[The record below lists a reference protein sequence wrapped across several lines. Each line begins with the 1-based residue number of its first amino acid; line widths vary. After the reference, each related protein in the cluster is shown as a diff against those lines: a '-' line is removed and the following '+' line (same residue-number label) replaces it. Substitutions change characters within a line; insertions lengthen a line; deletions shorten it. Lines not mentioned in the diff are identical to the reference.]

1 MKTLQFKNLLP
12 ILLLLALWACG
23 DTGNKKE
30 AHDHNS
36 ENEPHQEMNEEKHD
50 EEGIH
55 FSMEQFN
62 ALGMKVDTL
71 PLRNTSAYVE
81 TNGQLEVPPQN
92 EAAVTAVIGAN
103 IASIE
108 VIEGDEVEKGQVLAY
123 INHPDLI
130 RLQSDYNSNW
140 NELQFLEKEFQRQQK
155 LYDEKVGSGKD
166 LQQINADYQSKK
178 SLVNGLAAQLKLLG
192 ISTTSVE
199 SGKIIEQIAVRSPI
213 KGFVRLVEV
222 KTGQYVTPQT
232 ELFEIVNLEHIH
244 VDFMVFEK
252 DVAKVHKGQKIRFKV
267 ESVDRELEASV
278 YSVGKNFEQNPK
290 AIHIH
295 AEIDDKSGLLLPGM
309 YARGRIL
316 TGDTTGTA
324 LPDAAVIRNNGKDYI
339 FKAEK
344 HEEEWEFSPVEVI
357 TILSSDGW
365 TQVSLKEEL
374 PLNAKVAWNNAYYL
388 LAEMQKGEAEHAH

>member
-23 DTGNKKE
+23 DTENKKE
-30 AHDHNS
+30 AHNHDS
-36 ENEPHQEMNEEKHD
+36 ENGSHQEMSEETH

-55 FSMEQFN
+55 FSIEQFN

-71 PLRNTSAYVE
+71 PFRNTSAYVE

-92 EAAVTAVIGAN
+92 EAAVTAIIGAN
-103 IASIE
+103 IISIE
-108 VIEGDEVEKGQVLAY
+108 VIEGDKVEKGQILAY

-252 DVAKVHKGQKIRFKV
+252 DVAKVHEGQKIRFKV

-344 HEEEWEFSPVEVI
+344 HKEEWEFSPVEVI

>member
-12 ILLLLALWACG
+12 ILLLLALGACG
-23 DTGNKKE
+23 DTENKKE
-30 AHDHNS
+30 AHNHDS
-36 ENEPHQEMNEEKHD
+36 ENGSHQEMNMEEHD

-108 VIEGDEVEKGQVLAY
+108 VIEGDKVEKGQVLAY

-166 LQQINADYQSKK
+166 LQQIKADYQSKK

-192 ISTTSVE
+192 VSTTIVE
-199 SGKIIEQIAVRSPI
+199 NGKIIEQIAVRSPI

-252 DVAKVHKGQKIRFKV
+252 DVAKVHEGQKIRFKV

-344 HEEEWEFSPVEVI
+344 HEDEWEFSLVEVI
-357 TILSSDGW
+357 ITLSSDGW
-365 TQVSLKEEL
+365 TQFSLKEEL
-374 PLNAKVAWNNAYYL
+374 PLNSKVAWNNAYYL